1 VRWLARRGRAHV
13 HEVEQELERR
23 SALAQPMLFADLG
36 DGCRAE
42 QLALVALRARES
54 CLVDPSGLPRV
65 ELNVHRRMRLELAGA
80 AA

>member
-1 VRWLARRGRAHV
+1 
-13 HEVEQELERR
+13 
-23 SALAQPMLFADLG
+23 MLFADLG